1 MNVKTIVTIALI
13 GLLGVGTAAGIFL
26 SDRSQQQEP
35 PSADVQQEEK
45 EEAPVES
52 SSQKEEQGQS
62 SQETKQQQLAEEF
75 AKEKEEYYLLLAN
88 AENPL
93 PQDWSIQTE
102 EVQNGYE
109 MDKRAAPAMREMIQA
124 AKEDGVELML
134 CSAYRSV
141 EKQQQLF
148 DRSQQ
153 AYMAQGMSEEE
164 AYAKTATETAIPGT
178 SEHQT
183 GLAADIVT
191 PTYQMLD
198 AGFADTPAGQWLSE
212 HAAEYGFVLRYPQDK
227 QEVTGIIYESWH
239 YRFVGKTHAKLMK
252 ESGLCLEEYL
262 QQELPEGYTGVSDPY
277 DLQKQLYYSKDERG
291 TE

>member
-35 PSADVQQEEK
+35 PSADIQQEEK

-52 SSQKEEQGQS
+52 SSQKEEEQERS

-109 MDKRAAPAMREMIQA
+109 MDKWAAPAMREMIQA

-262 QQELPEGYTGVSDPY
+262 QQELPEGYTGASDPY
-277 DLQKQLYYSKDERG
+277 DLPKQS
-291 TE
+291 

>member
-35 PSADVQQEEK
+35 PSADIQQEEK

-52 SSQKEEQGQS
+52 SSQKEEEQERS

-262 QQELPEGYTGVSDPY
+262 QQELPEGYTGASDPY
-277 DLQKQLYYSKDERG
+277 DLPKQP
-291 TE
+291 

>member
-1 MNVKTIVTIALI
+1 MNGKTIVTIALI

-26 SDRSQQQEP
+26 SERNQPQQQQP
-35 PSADVQQEEK
+35 TADIQQKPK

-52 SSQKEEQGQS
+52 SSQKEEEQEQS

-93 PQDWSIQTE
+93 PQDWTVQTE
-102 EVQNGYE
+102 DVQNGYE
-109 MDKRAAPAMREMIQA
+109 MDKRAAPAMRDMIQA

-153 AYMAQGMSEEE
+153 AYMAQGMSEQE

-212 HAAEYGFVLRYPQDK
+212 HAVEYGFVLRYPQDK

-239 YRFVGKTHAKLMK
+239 YRFVGRTHARLMK

-262 QQELPEGYTGVSDPY
+262 QQELPEGYTGAGEPY
-277 DLQKQLYYSKDERG
+277 ESPEQP
-291 TE
+291 

>member
-26 SDRSQQQEP
+26 SDRSQQQEQQTFESQQ
-35 PSADVQQEEK
+35 PSK

-52 SSQKEEQGQS
+52 SSQKEEEQEQS
-62 SQETKQQQLAEEF
+62 AQQTKQQQLAEEF

-134 CSAYRSV
+134 CSAYRSI

-262 QQELPEGYTGVSDPY
+262 QQELPEGYTGASEPY
-277 DLQKQLYYSKDERG
+277 DLPKQP
-291 TE
+291 

>member
-26 SDRSQQQEP
+26 SDRSQQQEQP
-35 PSADVQQEEK
+35 LAAVQQEGK

-52 SSQKEEQGQS
+52 SSQKEEQEQS

-134 CSAYRSV
+134 CSAYRSI

-262 QQELPEGYTGVSDPY
+262 QQELPEGYTGASEPY
-277 DLQKQLYYSKDERG
+277 DLPKQP
-291 TE
+291 

>member
-35 PSADVQQEEK
+35 PSADIQQEEK

-52 SSQKEEQGQS
+52 SSQKEEEQEQS

-262 QQELPEGYTGVSDPY
+262 QQELPEGYTRASDPY
-277 DLQKQLYYSKDERG
+277 DLPKQP
-291 TE
+291 

>member
-26 SDRSQQQEP
+26 SDRSQQQEQP
-35 PSADVQQEEK
+35 LAAVQQEGK

-52 SSQKEEQGQS
+52 SSQKEEEQEQS

-134 CSAYRSV
+134 CSAYRSI

-212 HAAEYGFVLRYPQDK
+212 QATEYGFVLRYPQDK

-262 QQELPEGYTGVSDPY
+262 QQELPEGYTGASEPY
-277 DLQKQLYYSKDERG
+277 DLPKQP
-291 TE
+291 

>member
-35 PSADVQQEEK
+35 PSADIQQEEK

-52 SSQKEEQGQS
+52 SSQKEEEQEQS

-262 QQELPEGYTGVSDPY
+262 QQELPEGYTGASDPH
-277 DLQKQLYYSKDERG
+277 DLPKQP
-291 TE
+291 

>member
-26 SDRSQQQEP
+26 SDRSQQQEQP
-35 PSADVQQEEK
+35 LAAVQQEGK

-52 SSQKEEQGQS
+52 SSQKEEEQEQS

-134 CSAYRSV
+134 CSAYRSI

-212 HAAEYGFVLRYPQDK
+212 HATEYGFVLRYPQYK

-262 QQELPEGYTGVSDPY
+262 QQELPEGYTGASEPY
-277 DLQKQLYYSKDERG
+277 DLPKQP
-291 TE
+291 

>member
-26 SDRSQQQEP
+26 SDRIQQQEP

-52 SSQKEEQGQS
+52 SSQKEEQEQS

-141 EKQQQLF
+141 KKQQQLF

-262 QQELPEGYTGVSDPY
+262 QQELPEGYTGASDPY
-277 DLQKQLYYSKDERG
+277 DLPKQP
-291 TE
+291 

>member
-52 SSQKEEQGQS
+52 SSQKEEQEQS

-75 AKEKEEYYLLLAN
+75 AKEKDEYYLLLAN

-262 QQELPEGYTGVSDPY
+262 QQELPEGYTGASDPY
-277 DLQKQLYYSKDERG
+277 DLPKQP
-291 TE
+291 

>member
-26 SDRSQQQEP
+26 SDRSQHQEP

-52 SSQKEEQGQS
+52 SSQKEEEQEQS

-134 CSAYRSV
+134 CSAYRSI

-262 QQELPEGYTGVSDPY
+262 QQELPEGYTGASEPY
-277 DLQKQLYYSKDERG
+277 DLPKQP
-291 TE
+291 

>member
-26 SDRSQQQEP
+26 SDRIQQQEP

-52 SSQKEEQGQS
+52 SSQKEEQEQS

-262 QQELPEGYTGVSDPY
+262 QQELPEGYTGASEPY
-277 DLQKQLYYSKDERG
+277 DLPKQP
-291 TE
+291 

>member
-35 PSADVQQEEK
+35 PSADIQQEEK

-52 SSQKEEQGQS
+52 SSQKEEEQEQS

-109 MDKRAAPAMREMIQA
+109 MDKRAAPAIREMIQA

-262 QQELPEGYTGVSDPY
+262 QQELPEGYTGASDPY
-277 DLQKQLYYSKDERG
+277 DLPKQS
-291 TE
+291 

>member
-35 PSADVQQEEK
+35 PSADIQQEEK

-52 SSQKEEQGQS
+52 SSQKEEEQEQS

-191 PTYQMLD
+191 PTYQMLV

-262 QQELPEGYTGVSDPY
+262 QQELPEGYTGASDPY
-277 DLQKQLYYSKDERG
+277 DLPKQP
-291 TE
+291 

>member
-35 PSADVQQEEK
+35 PSADIQQEEK
-45 EEAPVES
+45 EDAPVES

-262 QQELPEGYTGVSDPY
+262 QQELPEGYTGASDPY
-277 DLQKQLYYSKDERG
+277 DLPKQP
-291 TE
+291 

>member
-1 MNVKTIVTIALI
+1 MNVKTIVTIALV

-52 SSQKEEQGQS
+52 SSQKEEEQEQS

-134 CSAYRSV
+134 CSAYRSI

-212 HAAEYGFVLRYPQDK
+212 HATEYGFVLRYPQDK

-262 QQELPEGYTGVSDPY
+262 QQELPEGYTGASELY
-277 DLQKQLYYSKDERG
+277 DLPKQP
-291 TE
+291 

>member
-1 MNVKTIVTIALI
+1 M
-13 GLLGVGTAAGIFL
+13 
-26 SDRSQQQEP
+26 
-35 PSADVQQEEK
+35 
-45 EEAPVES
+45 ES
-52 SSQKEEQGQS
+52 SSQKEEQEQS

-191 PTYQMLD
+191 PTYQMRD
-198 AGFADTPAGQWLSE
+198 AGLADTPAGQWLSE

-262 QQELPEGYTGVSDPY
+262 QQELPEGYTGASDPY
-277 DLQKQLYYSKDERG
+277 DLPKQP
-291 TE
+291 

>member
-35 PSADVQQEEK
+35 PSADIQQEEK

-52 SSQKEEQGQS
+52 SSQKEEEQGQS

-262 QQELPEGYTGVSDPY
+262 QQELPEGYTGASDPY
-277 DLQKQLYYSKDERG
+277 DLPKQS
-291 TE
+291 

>member
-1 MNVKTIVTIALI
+1 MNVKTIVTIALV

-134 CSAYRSV
+134 CSAYRSI

-262 QQELPEGYTGVSDPY
+262 QQELPEGYTGASEPY
-277 DLQKQLYYSKDERG
+277 DLPKQP
-291 TE
+291 

>member
-35 PSADVQQEEK
+35 PSADIQQEEK

-52 SSQKEEQGQS
+52 SSQKEEEQEQS

-262 QQELPEGYTGVSDPY
+262 QQELPEGYTGASYPY
-277 DLQKQLYYSKDERG
+277 DLPKQP
-291 TE
+291 

>member
-52 SSQKEEQGQS
+52 SSQKEEQEQS

-262 QQELPEGYTGVSDPY
+262 QQELPEGYTGASDPY
-277 DLQKQLYYSKDERG
+277 DLPKQS
-291 TE
+291 

>member
-26 SDRSQQQEP
+26 SDRIQQQEP

-52 SSQKEEQGQS
+52 SSQKEEQEQS

-262 QQELPEGYTGVSDPY
+262 QQELPEGYTGASDP
-277 DLQKQLYYSKDERG
+277 
-291 TE
+291 

>member
-35 PSADVQQEEK
+35 PSADIQQEEK

-52 SSQKEEQGQS
+52 SSQKEEQEQS

-153 AYMAQGMSEEE
+153 AYMAQGMSEED

-262 QQELPEGYTGVSDPY
+262 QQELPEGYTGASDPY
-277 DLQKQLYYSKDERG
+277 DLPKQP
-291 TE
+291 

>member
-26 SDRSQQQEP
+26 SDCSQQQEP

-212 HAAEYGFVLRYPQDK
+212 HATEYGFVLRYPQDK

-262 QQELPEGYTGVSDPY
+262 QQELPEGYTGASDPY
-277 DLQKQLYYSKDERG
+277 DLPKQS
-291 TE
+291 

>member
-35 PSADVQQEEK
+35 PSADIQQEEK

-52 SSQKEEQGQS
+52 SSQKEEEQEQS

-109 MDKRAAPAMREMIQA
+109 MDKRAAPARREMIQA

-262 QQELPEGYTGVSDPY
+262 QQELPEGYTGASDPY
-277 DLQKQLYYSKDERG
+277 DLPKQS
-291 TE
+291 

>member
-1 MNVKTIVTIALI
+1 MNVKTIVTIALV

-26 SDRSQQQEP
+26 SDRSQQQEQP
-35 PSADVQQEEK
+35 LAAVQQEGK

-52 SSQKEEQGQS
+52 SSQKEEEQEQS

-134 CSAYRSV
+134 CSAYRSM

-262 QQELPEGYTGVSDPY
+262 QQELPEGYTGASEPY
-277 DLQKQLYYSKDERG
+277 DLPKQP
-291 TE
+291 

>member
-1 MNVKTIVTIALI
+1 M
-13 GLLGVGTAAGIFL
+13 
-26 SDRSQQQEP
+26 
-35 PSADVQQEEK
+35 
-45 EEAPVES
+45 
-52 SSQKEEQGQS
+52 
-62 SQETKQQQLAEEF
+62 
-75 AKEKEEYYLLLAN
+75 
-88 AENPL
+88 
-93 PQDWSIQTE
+93 QDWSIQTE

-262 QQELPEGYTGVSDPY
+262 QQELPEGYTGASDPY
-277 DLQKQLYYSKDERG
+277 DLPKQP
-291 TE
+291 

>member
-35 PSADVQQEEK
+35 PSADIQQEEK

-52 SSQKEEQGQS
+52 SSQKEEEQEQS

-262 QQELPEGYTGVSDPY
+262 QQELPEGYTGASDPY
-277 DLQKQLYYSKDERG
+277 DLSKQP
-291 TE
+291 

>member
-52 SSQKEEQGQS
+52 SSQKEEQEQS

-109 MDKRAAPAMREMIQA
+109 MDKRAAPAMWEMIQA

-262 QQELPEGYTGVSDPY
+262 QQELPEGYTGASDPY
-277 DLQKQLYYSKDERG
+277 DLPKQP
-291 TE
+291 

>member
-35 PSADVQQEEK
+35 PSADIQQEEK

-52 SSQKEEQGQS
+52 SSQKEEQEQS

-191 PTYQMLD
+191 PIYQMLD

-262 QQELPEGYTGVSDPY
+262 QQELPEGYTGASDPY
-277 DLQKQLYYSKDERG
+277 DLPKQP
-291 TE
+291 

>member
-35 PSADVQQEEK
+35 PSADIQQEEK

-52 SSQKEEQGQS
+52 SSQKEEEQEQS

-227 QEVTGIIYESWH
+227 QAVTGIIYESWH

-262 QQELPEGYTGVSDPY
+262 QQELPEGYTGASDPY
-277 DLQKQLYYSKDERG
+277 DLPKQP
-291 TE
+291 

>member
-35 PSADVQQEEK
+35 PSADIQQEEK

-252 ESGLCLEEYL
+252 ESGLCLEDYL
-262 QQELPEGYTGVSDPY
+262 QQELPEGYTGASDPY
-277 DLQKQLYYSKDERG
+277 DLPKQP
-291 TE
+291 